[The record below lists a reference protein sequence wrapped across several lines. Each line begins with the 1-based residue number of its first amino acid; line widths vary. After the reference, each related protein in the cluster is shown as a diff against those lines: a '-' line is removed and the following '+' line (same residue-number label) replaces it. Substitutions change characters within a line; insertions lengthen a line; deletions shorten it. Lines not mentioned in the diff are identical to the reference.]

1 MKSKFLIIVMG
12 ALMAAGLLLNV
23 IGKLSAD
30 EPTPAQP
37 TGKSKTADQSR
48 TQPIDLAICL
58 DTSNSMDGLIDSAK
72 QKLWAIVN
80 DLATARPRPK
90 LRVALYQ
97 YGNDTL
103 ASDKGWIQQVSPL
116 TDDLDGIYE
125 KLFKLR
131 TQGGTEYVARVTKA
145 AAEEL
150 DWSNEKNAL
159 KMIVVAGNEPATQ
172 DPNNKL
178 EDTCKA
184 IVSKGIIINTIFC
197 GSEQEGRSTGWA
209 DAARW
214 ADGQYAA
221 IDQNTGTIAIATP
234 MDQKLSDLSGELNK
248 TYIAFGADGGAG
260 GLKAAEQARQN
271 QAAQDTN
278 AASAGKPAAAQRAAA
293 KSSAIYDNS
302 KWDLVD
308 AKNKDKEVLE
318 KVSEDALPENMK
330 KMNAEERKAY
340 VEQQGQKRQEIQK
353 QIKDLSA
360 QREAYV
366 KAEMEKKGLDE
377 SKGFDAALR
386 KMIRQQAQAKGFEFD
401 QPTTAPAS
409 EGK

>member
-1 MKSKFLIIVMG
+1 MKSKFLILAMG
-12 ALMAAGLLLNV
+12 VLMAAGLLLNV
-23 IGKLSAD
+23 IDKLKAD
-30 EPTPAQP
+30 EPVPI
-37 TGKSKTADQSR
+37 GKNKPQDQSR

-58 DTSNSMDGLIDSAK
+58 DTSNSMDGLIESAK

-80 DLATARPRPK
+80 DLATAKPRPK

-97 YGNDTL
+97 YGNDSLKADT
-103 ASDKGWIQQVSPL
+103 GWIQQVSPF

-131 TQGGTEYVARVTKA
+131 TQGGTEYVAGVTRA
-145 AAEEL
+145 ASEDLE
-150 DWSNEKNAL
+150 WSQEKNAL

-172 DPNNKL
+172 DPKNKL

-197 GSEQEGRSTGWA
+197 GNMEEGRGSGWA

-214 ADGQYAA
+214 ADGQYAS
-221 IDQNTGTIAIATP
+221 IDQNSGTIAVATP
-234 MDQKLSDLSGELNK
+234 MDQKLVDLSGELNK
-248 TYIAFGADGGAG
+248 TYIAYGRD
-260 GLKAAEQARQN
+260 KAELEQAGKAQEN
-271 QAAQDTN
+271 QAMQDSN
-278 AASAGKPAAAQRAAA
+278 AKSAGAPAAAQRAAA
-293 KSSAIYDNS
+293 KSTVLYDNA

-308 AKNKDKEVLE
+308 ASKKNKDAAADVPA
-318 KVSEDALPENMK
+318 DALPENMK
-330 KMNAEERKAY
+330 KMTVEERKAY
-340 VEQQGQKRQEIQK
+340 VAEQGKKREEIQK
-353 QIKDLSA
+353 QIKDLST

-386 KMIRQQAQAKGFEFD
+386 KMIRQQAKAKGFEFE
-401 QPTTAPAS
+401 QPTTRPAV
-409 EGK
+409 EK